1 MQAFLTGS
9 KVPTTKA
16 APSTSS
22 KASKDKKQKEKP
34 VPWVEKYRPKKVDDV
49 VEQQEVCAVLRE
61 CLQSSDLPNLLLYG
75 PPGKK
80 LQQVKELNVRKN
92 FQVPAKLQQSLQL
105 HVSSLANHVH
115 HSR

>member
-1 MQAFLTGS
+1 MMQAFLTGS
-9 KVPTTKA
+9 KVPATKA

-80 LQQVKELNVRKN
+80 LS
-92 FQVPAKLQQSLQL
+92 KLM
-105 HVSSLANHVH
+105 NKTN
-115 HSR
+115 

>member
-1 MQAFLTGS
+1 MMQAFLKGG
-9 KVPTTKA
+9 KLPATKS

-22 KASKDKKQKEKP
+22 KALKEKKQKEKP

-75 PPGKK
+75 PPGEEMR
-80 LQQVKELNVRKN
+80 LVFDLI
-92 FQVPAKLQQSLQL
+92 
-105 HVSSLANHVH
+105 
-115 HSR
+115 